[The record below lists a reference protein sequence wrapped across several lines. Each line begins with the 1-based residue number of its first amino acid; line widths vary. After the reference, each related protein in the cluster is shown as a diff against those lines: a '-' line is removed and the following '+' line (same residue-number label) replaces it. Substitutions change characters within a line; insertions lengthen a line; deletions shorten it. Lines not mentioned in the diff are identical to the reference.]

1 MGLLCSKSRIFSSPS
16 PLTNP
21 TITTAPPI
29 NWNLGNA
36 NEFKLLQ
43 LPLPQ
48 LVISARY
55 ADPTPYYS
63 ILGPYKQAIT
73 FSIWQLYNPLVWVV
87 LKNPPRIYIVNI
99 LLVSVR
105 DFYLIVSNNILE
117 MLLKTMTDLQCAPFN
132 YVV

>member
-55 ADPTPYYS
+55 ADPTPS
-63 ILGPYKQAIT
+63 PT
-73 FSIWQLYNPLVWVV
+73 PTPSPL
-87 LKNPPRIYIVNI
+87 LFEP
-99 LLVSVR
+99 L
-105 DFYLIVSNNILE
+105 
-117 MLLKTMTDLQCAPFN
+117 FN
-132 YVV
+132 